1 MHTQSNTTNTIFT
14 WVLIYI
20 SIFYPV
26 ISLASYVIY
35 SAYVIPWST
44 SAGYTL
50 RFTSGNYIG
59 DYIISMWNIGNDV
72 QKSWS
77 ICHTVFTIYLSL
89 KKTLKFIVILV
100 FVVVS
105 SCSETQSG
113 IAITFTQRFPAS
125 AVSAVWK
132 YKIYNKKILML
143 FTGCCFSGEEKYWGR
158 GGGKNNFPCLTFKI
172 LLGGGMGV
180 GRGSCL
186 VRLYWKHMKQ
196 ICWVN
201 QFKREGKLTG
211 VGGGWK
217 FARRKTKRKKS
228 CKEESKD
235 KIHLQFRKNIPS
247 PPLLFP
253 WFAPKYITPVVF
265 NCHVHFF

>member
-1 MHTQSNTTNTIFT
+1 VVRQTFQLARCGCTLRVTPQTPYSLTWVHNTNTHKNCNNA
-14 WVLIYI
+14 YI
-20 SIFYPV
+20 SIFNPV

-113 IAITFTQRFPAS
+113 IAITLTQSFPAS
-125 AVSAVWK
+125 AVSAV
-132 YKIYNKKILML
+132 
-143 FTGCCFSGEEKYWGR
+143 
-158 GGGKNNFPCLTFKI
+158 
-172 LLGGGMGV
+172 
-180 GRGSCL
+180 
-186 VRLYWKHMKQ
+186 
-196 ICWVN
+196 
-201 QFKREGKLTG
+201 
-211 VGGGWK
+211 
-217 FARRKTKRKKS
+217 
-228 CKEESKD
+228 
-235 KIHLQFRKNIPS
+235 
-247 PPLLFP
+247 
-253 WFAPKYITPVVF
+253 
-265 NCHVHFF
+265 